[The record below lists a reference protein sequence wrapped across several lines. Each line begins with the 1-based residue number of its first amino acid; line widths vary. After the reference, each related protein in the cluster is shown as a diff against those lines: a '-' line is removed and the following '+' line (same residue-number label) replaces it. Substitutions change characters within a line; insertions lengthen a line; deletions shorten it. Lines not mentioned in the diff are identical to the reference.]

1 MKAYLALAAAMILT
15 GINVAIG
22 KVIVVEMPPTSFSM
36 LRFVLASLCLVPLAV
51 FEPGGLASLARLS
64 RRQWGEIVL
73 LSLFGVVGFTTLMLI
88 GLQYTTAINAGIIAS
103 SLPAIIALLSLLVLK
118 EFISRRKVLSI
129 ALAVL
134 GIACINLARPDDG
147 SGSSDWLGT
156 LLGNSFVLMAAFSEA
171 VFAILTRRY
180 SSIIPPWTL
189 TMIVHLVA
197 IPVTLPIL
205 LWLDGGWQLP
215 LDAPLSFWLLA
226 IYYIFASSILSFF
239 LWCIGIKSVTASSSA
254 IFTALVPTT
263 TMFVAVLALGE
274 SMVTLQVMGLVAV
287 FASLGIGLIAR
298 PQGH

>member
-197 IPVTLPIL
+197 IPITLPIL

-215 LDAPLSFWLLA
+215 LDAPLSFWPLA
-226 IYYIFASSILSFF
+226 IYYIFSSSILSFF

>member
-22 KVIVVEMPPTSFSM
+22 KVIVVEIPPTSFSM

-197 IPVTLPIL
+197 IPITLPIL